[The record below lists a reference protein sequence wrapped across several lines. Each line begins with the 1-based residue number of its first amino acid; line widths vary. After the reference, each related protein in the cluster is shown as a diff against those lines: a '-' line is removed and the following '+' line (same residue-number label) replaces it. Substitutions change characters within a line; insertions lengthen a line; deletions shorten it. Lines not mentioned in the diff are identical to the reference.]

1 LWDWKQEN
9 YHDSLANAANSVRE
23 RAGTCSARTRIRFY
37 RIRQGKGIHPRRR
50 RVGNH
55 SSIRQQTRSPPA
67 RGDRYEESIVSPT
80 AARAREALALPFID
94 LTARD
99 SFVDKELAPRAIPER
114 IYARKPC
121 ASAYERP
128 PARSLTFG
136 KLFQAAAAAS
146 KSCQPKSRGRP
157 QNQGDRRGCE
167 PFWPKPVVAQGQGRV
182 DCRGRVPREHSS
194 PRRHSRG

>member
-1 LWDWKQEN
+1 M
-9 YHDSLANAANSVRE
+9 RE

-37 RIRQGKGIHPRRR
+37 RIRRGKGIPPRRQ

-67 RGDRYEESIVSPT
+67 RGDRYEESTVSPT
-80 AARAREALALPFID
+80 AARAREALALPFIN
-94 LTARD
+94 LTTRD
-99 SFVDKELAPRAIPER
+99 SFVDEELAPQAIPER

-136 KLFQAAAAAS
+136 KLFPAAAAAS
-146 KSCQPKSRGRP
+146 KSRRPKGRGRP
-157 QNQGDRRGCE
+157 QNRGDRRDCE
-167 PFWPKPVVAQGQGRV
+167 PFRPKPVVAQGQGRV
-182 DCRGRVPREHSS
+182 DCCGRVPVEH
-194 PRRHSRG
+194 PNLKLRPQGQED